1 MLEVSGCLRNEKK
14 KTSVGELERCM
25 IQPSVCGEWEKK
37 WKVWGCQQVSK
48 KYKCLQKKRKRKMH
62 RHDKNKS
69 WYCARKKKKVVEKNK
84 SEIKHLGLV
93 ENRSRPWIGGT
104 SWSSVLLVLGALY

>member
-1 MLEVSGCLRNEKK
+1 MENEKE
-14 KTSVGELERCM
+14 TSVGEIREM
-25 IQPSVCGEWEKK
+25 YDSVSVCGEWEKK

-62 RHDKNKS
+62 RHNKNKS
-69 WYCARKKKKVVEKNK
+69 WHCARKKKKEVEKNK

-93 ENRSRPWIGGT
+93 ENRSRPRIRGT